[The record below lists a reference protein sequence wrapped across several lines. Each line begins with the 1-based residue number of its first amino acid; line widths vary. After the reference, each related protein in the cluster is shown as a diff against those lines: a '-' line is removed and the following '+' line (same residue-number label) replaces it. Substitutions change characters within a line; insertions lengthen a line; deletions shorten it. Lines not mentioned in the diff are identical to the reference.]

1 MIFGRKKRAAEES
14 TDSATADG
22 VETPTSPTS
31 PVSASSAAS
40 PASPAAPAAPASP
53 AAQPSQVNGA
63 RRMAPPED
71 VEASDDVE
79 ATDAVED
86 ESAVSELSD
95 SDELSDTAE
104 DSDSPS
110 DEDETDWAAYDLEQ
124 DWRHDGPFDYDEVDL
139 EADDIERLDLGTLIL
154 TPAEGMELRLQMNEE
169 TQQVTSA
176 MILLGDSA
184 LELTLF
190 AAPRTGG
197 MWADVRTEA
206 IAATEEIGGS
216 AILAK
221 GPFGTELR
229 RLVTVR
235 TEDGTEGYQPS
246 RTWVAEGP
254 RWMLR
259 GVVYGQASMTDEIEP
274 PADVLH
280 DVFCNLV
287 VRRGN
292 DAKAP
297 GDIVS
302 LELPEA
308 LATKE

>member
-1 MIFGRKKRAAEES
+1 
-14 TDSATADG
+14 
-22 VETPTSPTS
+22 
-31 PVSASSAAS
+31 
-40 PASPAAPAAPASP
+40 
-53 AAQPSQVNGA
+53 
-63 RRMAPPED
+63 MAPPPSLDETEAVSSAGEGAVVTSNED
-71 VEASDDVE
+71 VADQNSSAGQIPDEDTPAEDTADE
-79 ATDAVED
+79 DTED
-86 ESAVSELSD
+86 EV
-95 SDELSDTAE
+95 
-104 DSDSPS
+104 
-110 DEDETDWAAYDLEQ
+110 DWAAYDLEQ
-124 DWRHDGPFDYDEVDL
+124 DWRHDGPFDYEEVDL
-139 EADDIERLDLGTLIL
+139 EADDVDRLDLGTLIL
-154 TPAEGMELRLQMNEE
+154 TPTEGMELRLQMSEE

-197 MWADVRTEA
+197 MWADVRAEA
-206 IAATEEIGGS
+206 ISATEEMGGS

-229 RLVTVR
+229 RLITVR
-235 TEDGTEGYQPS
+235 AQDGTEGYQPS

-259 GVVYGQASMTDEIEP
+259 GVVYGQASMADGIEA
-274 PADVLH
+274 PADVIH
-280 DVFCNLV
+280 DIFCNLV

-308 LATKE
+308 LAAQE

>member
-1 MIFGRKKRAAEES
+1 
-14 TDSATADG
+14 
-22 VETPTSPTS
+22 
-31 PVSASSAAS
+31 
-40 PASPAAPAAPASP
+40 
-53 AAQPSQVNGA
+53 
-63 RRMAPPED
+63 MAPPQSSDETQAASAADEGVAGTADED
-71 VEASDDVE
+71 PRDEDTEDE
-79 ATDAVED
+79 DTEDEDTEDEDAEDNDVED
-86 ESAVSELSD
+86 EV
-95 SDELSDTAE
+95 
-104 DSDSPS
+104 
-110 DEDETDWAAYDLEQ
+110 DWAAYDLEQ
-124 DWRHDGPFDYDEVDL
+124 DWRHDGPFDYEEVDL
-139 EADDIERLDLGTLIL
+139 EADDVDRLDLGTLIL
-154 TPAEGMELRLQMNEE
+154 TPAEGMELRLQMSEE

-235 TEDGTEGYQPS
+235 AQDGTEGYQPS

-259 GVVYGQASMTDEIEP
+259 GVVYGQASMTDGIEA
-274 PADVLH
+274 PADVIH
-280 DVFCNLV
+280 DIFCNLV

-308 LATKE
+308 LAAQE